1 MQKRVIRERDIERKF
16 VMEAKRRGG
25 LAWKF
30 ISPGNDGVPDRIV
43 LLPGG
48 RMAFAEL
55 KAPGKK
61 PRPLQVKRKRQ
72 LESLGFRVYVIDGKE
87 QIGDAIDEI
96 TDGRPDP
103 PERRVQNDEQLMP
116 NLAEAGKEEND
127 NDV

>member
-1 MQKRVIRERDIERKF
+1 MREKTIEQQMVRAVRTAGGFAPKF
-16 VMEAKRRGG
+16 V
-25 LAWKF
+25 
-30 ISPGNDGVPDRIV
+30 SPGWDGVPDRIV

-96 TDGRPDP
+96 TDGCPDP

-116 NLAEAGKEEND
+116 NLAEAGKEENG